1 MLSGSPRVL
10 ATGLILGLLALD
22 VALPTTSI
30 GRRGSSAAARSDVV
44 GHAGAVG
51 EPMADFALAD
61 LAGEI
66 VRLSDLRGHR
76 VLLTFERSVDW

>member
-1 MLSGSPRVL
+1 MRWL
-10 ATGLILGLLALD
+10 ASIAILGLIGLA
-22 VALPTTSI
+22 VGMPQTSI
-30 GRRGSSAAARSDVV
+30 GRRGTETAVRSHV
-44 GHAGAVG
+44 GDRAGRVG
-51 EPMADFALAD
+51 EPLSDFALPD